1 MYSIKNASKSEIP
14 FNIRLNN
21 RRKRAENLNVILQS
35 FTKYLR
41 PALVFM
47 RNSALR
53 EKFNLFLKSFLLVLT
68 MFSFWQE
75 DWARGYVL
83 WSFITF
89 KSLGN
94 LWGNSYIPSNNRASF
109 PLWWK
114 ENLVKHFKKSQN
126 FMKMIVA
133 SKDFNKHDRDLKN
146 YWKFIIIEP
155 LRNISP
161 ATTETLKERL
171 NKPGTWR
178 FSATPSEH
186 GPKLK
191 PCSAEFPFTTTF
203 FISPYSF

>member
-1 MYSIKNASKSEIP
+1 MYSIKNAGKSEIP

-53 EKFNLFLKSFLLVLT
+53 EKFNLFLRSFLLVLT

-133 SKDFNKHDRDLKN
+133 SKDFN
-146 YWKFIIIEP
+146 
-155 LRNISP
+155 
-161 ATTETLKERL
+161 
-171 NKPGTWR
+171 
-178 FSATPSEH
+178 
-186 GPKLK
+186 
-191 PCSAEFPFTTTF
+191 
-203 FISPYSF
+203 